1 MRLSTLLSLATA
13 VASVSAQ
20 YLNQS
25 APFQLQLVSEDAELN
40 GQHLASCHEGA
51 AIESLCLYNVT
62 KSPVY
67 YYNYSDTPSFKST
80 SGYLTYLLQG
90 ANFAVFEPLGFTYN
104 IASNVAVPMFS
115 PAEGGELIAFD
126 ESDLLYI
133 PAGVDDTQN
142 PINPSDAR
150 QNLYRWYICTTYEG
164 YTYQT
169 LSWVLGKFQPQN
181 PTCCPVNVRRIF
193 VSQ

>member
-1 MRLSTLLSLATA
+1 MRFSTLLSLSTA
-13 VASVSAQ
+13 VAAVSGQ

-25 APFQLQLVSEDAELN
+25 APFQLELVSTDASLN

-62 KSPVY
+62 DSPVY

-90 ANFAVFEPLGFTYN
+90 ANFAVYEPLSFIYN
-104 IASNVAVPMFS
+104 VGSNVAVPMFS
-115 PAEGGELIAFD
+115 PADSGLPIAFD
-126 ESDLLYI
+126 ESNLLYVPSAI
-133 PAGVDDTQN
+133 DDTQN
-142 PINPSDAR
+142 PINPSAGQ
-150 QNLYRWYICTTYEG
+150 QNLYRWYICTTYAG

-169 LSWVLGKFQPQN
+169 LSWALGQYPPQN

-193 VSQ
+193 VLQ